1 MVLNENQRK
10 AKRRLIKENRD
21 KRHREEM
28 LRQTGLML
36 TNRLTDGE
44 EGLINAIVIAHRET
58 SHLARKRSSSSSGDE
73 ASTFFLVSSVV
84 SSKNA
89 VTASINTSIKR
100 AISGQ
105 STPIVKVVLA

>member
-21 KRHREEM
+21 KRQREEV
-28 LRQTGLML
+28 LKQTGLLL

-58 SHLARKRSSSSSGDE
+58 SHLYRRRTSSSSGDE
-73 ASTFFLVSSVV
+73 VSFLITTYV
-84 SSKNA
+84 
-89 VTASINTSIKR
+89 R
-100 AISGQ
+100 
-105 STPIVKVVLA
+105 